1 MRKTR
6 GMLFILLFCTTLL
19 FSAQQKDLTYKQ
31 INLLLDVL
39 KYAEE
44 NYVDEVDRQKLMIS
58 AIKGMLKPLDPF
70 TQFMEPDTYKELKTE
85 TEGQFGGLGIRIA
98 IRDEWLTV
106 ITPLPGTPA
115 YKAGILPN
123 DRIIKIEGE
132 STYGITIEE
141 AVKKLR
147 GTPGTKVNI
156 TIAREGVK
164 DPIDFTITRD
174 IIKIEII
181 KYKMLQ
187 NQVGYIALYEF
198 NNNSYNDISKALEEL
213 KKQGMKGLILDLRN
227 NPGGLLDQAVKISK
241 LFIGDNKLI
250 VYTEGRKSPRKE
262 YRADATAPYGDIPMI
277 VLVNAGTASGSEIL
291 AGALQDNKRAIIIG
305 SRTFGKASVQSVLDL
320 GDGYGLKLTT
330 ARYYTPS
337 GRCIDRLEMSKDKT
351 SVKTSTEAVGGI
363 LPDIVIEVSKEV
375 EAKLYQQREEIY
387 YPGKEPT
394 SAVKK
399 EEQVEDV
406 VLNRAVEIMKAI
418 NIYSGK

>member
-1 MRKTR
+1 MKN
-6 GMLFILLFCTTLL
+6 LKYPIICLVLSISL
-19 FSAQQKDLTYKQ
+19 AIAAPEKDKTYKQ

-39 KYAEE
+39 KYTEE
-44 NYVDEVDRQKLMIS
+44 NYVEEVDKEKLLIS

-70 TQFMEPDTYKELKTE
+70 TQFMEPDVYKELKVE
-85 TEGQFGGLGIRIA
+85 TEGQFGGLGIRIT

-123 DRIIKIEGE
+123 DKIIKIEGE

-156 TIAREGVK
+156 TIVREGVK

-174 IIKIEII
+174 IIKIEVI

-187 NQVGYIALYEF
+187 NNIGYIALYEF
-198 NNNSYNDISKALEEL
+198 NSNSYDDMTKALSEL
-213 KKQGMKGLILDLRN
+213 KKQGMKSLILDLRN
-227 NPGGLLDQAVKISK
+227 NPGGLLDQAVKIAK
-241 LFIGDNKLI
+241 LFIGENKLI
-250 VYTEGRKSPRKE
+250 VYTEGRRSPRKE
-262 YRADATAPYGDIPMI
+262 YRADMTAPYSDIPMA
-277 VLVNAGTASGSEIL
+277 VLVNGGSASGAEIL
-291 AGALQDNKRAIIIG
+291 AGALQDNKRAILLG
-305 SRTFGKASVQSVLDL
+305 SRTFGKASVQSVIDL

-330 ARYYTPS
+330 AKYYTPS
-337 GRCIDRLEMSKDKT
+337 GKCIQRDEN
-351 SVKTSTEAVGGI
+351 VKSTTTYTGGI
-363 LPDIVIEVSKEV
+363 VPDIVIEVPKEI

-387 YPGKEPT
+387 IPGKEPT

-406 VLNRAVEIMKAI
+406 VLNRAIDVLKAI
-418 NIYSGK
+418 QIYTSK

>member
-1 MRKTR
+1 MKKAKY
-6 GMLFILLFCTTLL
+6 LFILFIISISLL
-19 FSAQQKDLTYKQ
+19 IAAPEKDKTYKQ

-39 KYAEE
+39 KYTEE
-44 NYVDEVDRQKLMIS
+44 NYVEEVDKEKLLIS

-70 TQFMEPDTYKELKTE
+70 TQLMEPDVYKELKVE

-123 DRIIKIEGE
+123 DKIIKIEGE

-147 GTPGTKVNI
+147 GTPGTKVTI

-174 IIKIEII
+174 VIKIEVV

-187 NQVGYIALYEF
+187 YNIGYIGLYEF
-198 NNNSYNDISKALEEL
+198 NNNSYDDMVKALSEL
-213 KKQGMKGLILDLRN
+213 KKKGMKSLILDLRN
-227 NPGGLLDQAVKISK
+227 NPGGLLDQAVKIAK
-241 LFIGDNKLI
+241 LFIGGNKLI
-250 VYTEGRKSPRKE
+250 VYTEGRRSPRKE
-262 YRADATAPYGDIPMI
+262 YRADMTAPYEDIPI
-277 VLVNAGTASGSEIL
+277 ALLVNGGSASGSEIL
-291 AGALQDNKRAIIIG
+291 AGALQDNKRAILIG
-305 SRTFGKASVQSVLDL
+305 SRTFGKASVQSVIDL

-330 ARYYTPS
+330 AKYYTPS
-337 GRCIDRLEMSKDKT
+337 GKCIHRDENTK
-351 SVKTSTEAVGGI
+351 STGTYTGGI
-363 LPDIVIEVSKEV
+363 VPDIVIDIPKEV

-387 YPGKEPT
+387 TPGQEPV
-394 SAVKK
+394 SAIKK

-406 VLNRAVEIMKAI
+406 VLNRAVEILKAI
-418 NIYSGK
+418 QIYSSR

>member
-1 MRKTR
+1 MKKFRYMIYT
-6 GMLFILLFCTTLL
+6 FILSTALL
-19 FSAQQKDLTYKQ
+19 LAAPQKDVTYKQ
-31 INLLLDVL
+31 IDLLLDVL
-39 KYAEE
+39 KYTEE
-44 NYVDEVDRQKLMIS
+44 NYVEEVDRDKLLIS

-70 TQFMEPDTYKELKTE
+70 SQFMEPDTYKELKVE

-147 GTPGTKVNI
+147 GTPGTKVTI
-156 TIAREGVK
+156 TIQREGVK

-174 IIKIEII
+174 IIKIEVI
-181 KYKMLQ
+181 KYKMLE
-187 NQVGYIALYEF
+187 NNIGYIALYEF
-198 NNNSYNDISKALEEL
+198 NNNSYDDMVKALQEL
-213 KKQGMKGLILDLRN
+213 KKQGMQSLILDLRN
-227 NPGGLLDQAVKISK
+227 NPGGLLDQAVKIAK
-241 LFIGDNKLI
+241 LFIGGNKLI

-262 YRADATAPYGDIPMI
+262 YRADATALYEDIPMV
-277 VLVNAGTASGSEIL
+277 VLVNAGSASGSEIL
-291 AGALQDNKRAIIIG
+291 AGALQDNKRAILIG
-305 SRTFGKASVQSVLDL
+305 SRTFGKASVQSVIDL

-337 GRCIDRLEMSKDKT
+337 GRCIDKLELAKT
-351 SVKTSTEAVGGI
+351 KSSTETVGGI
-363 LPDIVIEVSKEV
+363 LPDIVIEVPKEV

-387 YPGKEPT
+387 TPGKEPV

-406 VLNRAVEIMKAI
+406 VLNRAVDILKAI
-418 NIYSGK
+418 NIYIKK